1 MQLFRI
7 LPAMA
12 MIVACTPQD
21 VPIASRSAQF
31 ESYPQRLFDTFEISC
46 SGPGETFKKIGSR
59 AFECRE
65 SLPPD
70 ATAYLILTYDGYPK
84 ELPQSVMRLTSTR
97 NDAGYLVDANLFFEV
112 PQKTGQ
118 TINIP
123 IESKTLDEAIS
134 NLYQAAGGSP
144 K

>member
-1 MQLFRI
+1 
-7 LPAMA
+7 
-12 MIVACTPQD
+12 
-21 VPIASRSAQF
+21 
-31 ESYPQRLFDTFEISC
+31 
-46 SGPGETFKKIGSR
+46 
-59 AFECRE
+59 
-65 SLPPD
+65 
-70 ATAYLILTYDGYPK
+70 
-84 ELPQSVMRLTSTR
+84 MRLTSTR